1 MKNPVKRKEVRYNF
15 PRFEGVCMC
24 VCVCVCVELFRLV
37 VYVDRYA
44 ITILRAHIKAE
55 DEQDS

>member
-1 MKNPVKRKEVRYNF
+1 MKNPVKRKKVRYNF

-24 VCVCVCVELFRLV
+24 ACVCVELFRLV

-44 ITILRAHIKAE
+44 ITILRTHIKAE